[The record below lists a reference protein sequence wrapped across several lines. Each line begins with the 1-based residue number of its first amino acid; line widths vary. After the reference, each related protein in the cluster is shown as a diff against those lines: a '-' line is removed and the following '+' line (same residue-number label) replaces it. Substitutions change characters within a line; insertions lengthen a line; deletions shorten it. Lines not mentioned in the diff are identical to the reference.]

1 MRHFPIFLA
10 LSGRAIVV
18 SGAGETAVAKL
29 RLILKT
35 EALVSVFGED
45 PHPDVLSWARDGRLA
60 LHARPVAAADVTGAA
75 LVYAANDEAREDGR
89 VAEIA
94 RGAGVLYNIV
104 DNLAESQFI
113 TPAIV
118 DRDPVTIAIG
128 TEGTAPVLARGIKAR
143 IEGMLPATLGPLA
156 KLAEAFRPKADELPT
171 GSPRRRFWS
180 RFFFEAGPSAW
191 SKGGP
196 DAADAAL
203 LALFEEAGRAET
215 GQGRVS
221 IVGAGPGDPDLLTRK
236 ALKHL
241 HEADVVIHDR
251 LVSAEI
257 LELIRREAIRIEAGK
272 TGFGTSWKQED
283 INAEMI
289 AQARAGHH
297 VVRLKG
303 GDPAL
308 FGRLDEET
316 AALRAADVPFDVVPG
331 ITAASGAAS
340 ALGLS
345 LTRRGRNS
353 ALRYLTGHDLAGFA
367 EQDWKSLA
375 RPGETAAIYM
385 GKRAARFISGRL
397 LMHGASVETPVTI
410 VLNAT
415 RVDQEVIA
423 TDLGSLPSALPNTSA
438 PAILLYGIEQA
449 EAGVA
454 LADAAKQGQ
463 SR

>member
-10 LSGRAIVV
+10 LSGRSVVV

-35 EALVSVFGED
+35 EAEVSVFGD
-45 PHPDVLSWARDGRLA
+45 APHPDVLAWARDGRLT
-60 LHARPVAAADVTGAA
+60 LFKRRVEAADIRGAA
-75 LVYAANDEAREDGR
+75 LVYAANDEPVEDGR
-89 VAEIA
+89 VAELA
-94 RGAGVLYNIV
+94 RDAGILFNIV
-104 DNLAESQFI
+104 DNLKESQFI

-156 KLAEAFRPKADELPT
+156 KLAEAFRPTADALPM
-171 GSPRRRFWS
+171 GAPRRKFWS
-180 RFFFEAGPSAW
+180 RFFFEAGPFAW
-191 SKGGP
+191 NKGG
-196 DAADAAL
+196 ADAAQAAL
-203 LALFEEAGRAET
+203 DTLFEDARDAKVAP
-215 GQGRVS
+215 GRVS

-236 ALKHL
+236 ALKLL

-251 LVSAEI
+251 LVSPEI

-272 TGFGTSWKQED
+272 TGFGASWKQDD
-283 INAEMI
+283 INAEMV
-289 AQARAGHH
+289 AQAHAGHH

-303 GDPAL
+303 GDPVI
-308 FGRLDEET
+308 FGRLDEEV
-316 AALRAADVPFDVVPG
+316 AALQAAHVPFDVVPG
-331 ITAASGAAS
+331 ITAASGAA
-340 ALGLS
+340 ATLGFS

-353 ALRYLTGHDLAGFA
+353 ALRYLTGHDLEGFA

-397 LMHGASVETPVTI
+397 LMHGAAAETPVTV

-423 TDLGSLPSALPNTSA
+423 TTLGSLPSALPDTGA
-438 PAILLYGIEQA
+438 PAILLYGIEQSDA
-449 EAGVA
+449 A
-454 LADAAKQGQ
+454 LAAATAEIQGQ
-463 SR
+463 TR